1 LVSDRF
7 ASALPIA
14 SIRDGDRL
22 DLVADDGER
31 ATICERLG
39 LLSLDALKAH
49 AVLKREGEAIAAT
62 GRVQASCAQSCV
74 ATGEPVPA
82 HVDEA
87 FALSFVPEP
96 SGRPDEEVELGGS
109 ELDTVFHD
117 GKTIAI
123 GDALVDTLSLALDP
137 YPRSAGAEA
146 ALKDAGVISEEE
158 AGPFA
163 ALAALKGKLP
173 GE

>member
-1 LVSDRF
+1 MTESFSLS
-7 ASALPIA
+7 LPIA
-14 SIRDGDRL
+14 QIRDGDRI
-22 DLVADDGER
+22 DLVADDAER
-31 ATICERLG
+31 AALGRRLG

-49 AVLKREGEAIAAT
+49 TVLTRDGEAIAAT
-62 GRVQASCAQSCV
+62 GRVQASCAQACV

-82 HVDEA
+82 RIDEA
-87 FALSFVPEP
+87 FTLNFVPEP
-96 SGRPDEEVELGGS
+96 SGKPDDEVELGEN

-117 GKTIAI
+117 GAVIAL

-137 YPRSAGAEA
+137 YPRSADAEA

-163 ALAALKGKLP
+163 ALAVLKGKMS

>member
-1 LVSDRF
+1 MSESF
-7 ASALPIA
+7 ALRLPIA
-14 SIRDGDRL
+14 PIRDGDRL

-31 ATICERLG
+31 AAISERLG
-39 LLSLDALKAH
+39 LVSLATLRAH
-49 AVLKREGEAIAAT
+49 AVLERDGDAIVVT
-62 GRVQASCAQSCV
+62 GRVQASCGQACV

-82 HVDEA
+82 HVDEP
-87 FALSFVPEP
+87 FRLKFLPEP
-96 SGRPDEEVELGGS
+96 TAARPDHEVELRHDD
-109 ELDTVFHD
+109 LDTVFHD
-117 GKTIAI
+117 GSAIAL

-137 YPRSAGAEA
+137 YPRSVAAQA

-163 ALAALKGKLP
+163 ALAALKGKLS